1 MGQDIHGVGDDRM
14 GAPGVDWI
22 VRAEVAVC
30 GGQGFHSGGL
40 AGCDVTDVV
49 ADVEAACGLDA
60 STGAGVQQRVGK
72 GLGPGGSVT
81 AHDAGAAS
89 AETEGVDDWVR
100 QALGLVRDHAPGDAP
115 LVQTVEERLH
125 ALEEPGLDAQG
136 VVIKLEKARGQW
148 RVSGSVGRQAEAHA
162 QHATN
167 AMGDLGAQQLEGRGL
182 EAVLAAGQKKKVI
195 KPGIDPLQLYI
206 SIAAL
211 SYFYLSNNDTL
222 STIFVRDLSTPK
234 AKVERLQHMIDL
246 VLGYLMLSS

>member
-1 MGQDIHGVGDDRM
+1 MGDDCVSLPGVYGLGAAEIAVGD
-14 GAPGVDWI
+14 
-22 VRAEVAVC
+22 
-30 GGQGFHSGGL
+30 GQGRHASSS
-40 AGCDVTDVV
+40 AGVDVTDVV

-89 AETEGVDDWVR
+89 AETEGVDDWAR

-115 LVQTVEERLH
+115 LVQAVEERLH

-182 EAVLAAGQKKKVI
+182 EAVLALQPVEGAGQV
-195 KPGIDPLQLYI
+195 GGG
-206 SIAAL
+206 
-211 SYFYLSNNDTL
+211 
-222 STIFVRDLSTPK
+222 VREC
-234 AKVERLQHMIDL
+234 AVEVEEDGVSHS
-246 VLGYLMLSS
+246 GSCA